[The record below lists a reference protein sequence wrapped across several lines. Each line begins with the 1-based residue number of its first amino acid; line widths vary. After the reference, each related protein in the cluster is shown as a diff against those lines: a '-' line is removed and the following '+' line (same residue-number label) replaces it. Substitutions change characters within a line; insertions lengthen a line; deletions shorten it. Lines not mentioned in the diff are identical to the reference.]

1 MNIGV
6 LAFGFSLVCGAV
18 VLIGSTAPEKDRP
31 RQTADYNN
39 IYMAIE
45 PKEI

>member
-1 MNIGV
+1 MNIGI

-39 IYMAIE
+39 IYQALSPE
-45 PKEI
+45 EL